1 MAMEINRNY
10 SNYAGSYANA
20 VNSKKQTAEG
30 VDLEYNM
37 YSAAITKAESDK
49 TFKMGTATREAT
61 GNGDGKNIGVM
72 AIGNQVYL
80 AQYSEN
86 STPAKPI
93 VKVGDYEVSVNDVD
107 PENATEIEMFALMSH
122 LDKTGQS
129 QNEGMSSFSKMRT
142 YSQQAE
148 SNGFCSGIA
157 DADEAWNSKRN
168 WTEIIE
174 NARKTYSQSLIPE
187 IYALTRKCDSLLD
200 VMQKW
205 IENRDFSNIG
215 IS

>member
-1 MAMEINRNY
+1 MEINGIGTPGYLAGLEMGRTRRNNSGTEF
-10 SNYAGSYANA
+10 SNKIADASY
-20 VNSKKQTAEG
+20 
-30 VDLEYNM
+30 
-37 YSAAITKAESDK
+37 AESDK
-49 TFKMGTATREAT
+49 TFKMGTATKEAT

-72 AIGNQVYL
+72 AIGNQAYL

-148 SNGFCSGIA
+148 YNGFCSGIA
-157 DADEAWNSKRN
+157 DADEAWNSKKN

-205 IENRDFSNIG
+205 IENRNFSNIG